1 MSELDVW
8 RQLADEVA
16 QGNLKLKVHRE
27 GLDAAVKHLQDY
39 IDHIDSLSNDI
50 DLVAKVTG
58 FGGFQIG
65 VQLAQKFTDKG
76 SGDESIKQRL
86 KELQDEAKAI
96 QDTLGKAATAYA
108 ETDQQ
113 FADVL
118 TKVTPS

>member
-8 RQLADEVA
+8 KQLADDVA

-27 GLDAAVKHLQDY
+27 GLDTAIKHLQDY
-39 IDHIDSLSNDI
+39 IDGIDDLGSYI
-50 DLVAKVTG
+50 DVVARVDG

-65 VQLAQKFTDKG
+65 VQLAQKFTEKG

-86 KELQDEAKAI
+86 KELQDEAKSI
-96 QDTLGKAATAYA
+96 QETLRKAAVAYA
-108 ETDQQ
+108 ETDQE

-118 TKVTPS
+118 TRGTQS

>member
-1 MSELDVW
+1 MSELDAW
-8 RQLADEVA
+8 KQLADEVS

-27 GLDAAVKHLQDY
+27 GLDAAVKHLQTY
-39 IDHIDSLSNDI
+39 IEHIDKAYRDAEA
-50 DLVAKVTG
+50 VATVSG

-76 SGDESIKQRL
+76 SGSESIKQRL
-86 KELQDEAKAI
+86 KELSAEAKAI
-96 QDTLGKAATAYA
+96 QDTLRKAAKAYA

-118 TKVTPS
+118 KASTPS

>member
-8 RQLADEVA
+8 KQLAAEVS
-16 QGNLKLKVHRE
+16 QGNLKLKVHRDA
-27 GLDAAVKHLQDY
+27 LDQAVKHLQGY
-39 IDHIDSLSNDI
+39 IDHLDTLSFA
-50 DLVAKVTG
+50 LETVATVSG

-76 SGDESIKQRL
+76 SGNESIKQRL

-96 QDTLGKAATAYA
+96 QDTLHKAAVAYA
-108 ETDQQ
+108 ESDRQ

-118 TKVTPS
+118 KNGTSA